1 MSETQ
6 QTGRQRRA
14 PGQPRG
20 RLIAALLG
28 AATLLATVLVAPS
41 AAHESENDGH
51 IPANTNYGFTPI
63 GRDTLVGVQDE
74 KYTDVWSQ
82 DGYAY
87 IGTFQNPTCDNTGV
101 HVIDIAA
108 AIDNFSAAYDAE
120 TNPEP
125 AVAGAQVAFIKAAPD
140 TRVNDVKVHTVG
152 DIDVLIATEEPCGAG
167 IMGGAVSDF
176 NINKPCP
183 LTGRDKDEDGNN
195 IGDCNRAN
203 DNGNKNQPGEQGPG
217 ANEEHG
223 RGGISLYDVTNPE
236 KPKPLEKSFLDFRG
250 VHNTFA
256 WTNEDNGRS
265 YLIGVADSF
274 DFFDVFFVDI
284 TDPANPELL
293 SITGALDW
301 IPQGLN
307 LDQLETGA
315 FGAAL
320 NHDVWVENIDGTDT
334 AVVSYWDLGFVT
346 LNVED
351 PANPV
356 FLGDSTY
363 PETDPLGRPYE
374 GNAHAAVFGGNGDY
388 LFAGDED
395 FAPTIAS
402 LDVGGVAVNFGRA
415 NFGGVVEDLNGSVV
429 WTGGFGCTTGDI
441 PEATAEGQVALIQRG
456 VCDFSQKA
464 FSAQSQGYDGYI
476 VANDAARGDALLT
489 MAPGENA
496 DQVTIPG
503 AFIGFSDG
511 EAIKARLDAGETVIV
526 GGVTDFFDGWGYLR
540 IINNTGAPLEVPDQS
555 PGAEPT
561 ISVDPFFEIGY
572 YAPAETLEEPV
583 GDPTA
588 FGDLTMHNIEVDPS
602 NQDVT
607 PTFNAGPRMFVSW
620 YSLGMR
626 ALEYRPGHYHANA
639 NGEGSYSWN
648 VHEVGRYIAEDGS
661 NYWGVHVDEIDGGQI
676 ILASDRNTGLW
687 VFTFNCE
694 ADVEGPFYCDGGSD

>member
-1 MSETQ
+1 MSRT
-6 QTGRQRRA
+6 RRVTA
-14 PGQPRG
+14 V
-20 RLIAALLG
+20 LLSLVMVL
-28 AATLLATVLVAPS
+28 AVATTAS
-41 AAHESENDGH
+41 AHESENDGH
-51 IPANTNYGFTPI
+51 IPANTNYGFEPI
-63 GRDTLVGVQDE
+63 GRDLLVGEQDE
-74 KYTDVWSQ
+74 KYTDVWSEN
-82 DGYAY
+82 GYAY
-87 IGTFQNPTCDNTGV
+87 IGTFQNPDCTNTGV
-101 HVIDIAA
+101 HVVDIAA
-108 AIDNFSAAYDAE
+108 AIDNFAAEYDPE

-125 AVAGAQVAFIKAAPD
+125 AVIGAQVAFIKAAPK
-140 TRVNDVKVHTVG
+140 TRVNDVKTITVG
-152 DIDVLIATEEPCGAG
+152 DTTVLIATEEPCGAG

-217 ANEEHG
+217 ADEQQG
-223 RGGISLYDVTNPE
+223 RGGISLWDVTNPE

-250 VHNTFA
+250 VHNTFP
-256 WTNEDNGRS
+256 WTDEDTGRS
-265 YLIGVADSF
+265 YLIGVADTF

-307 LDQLETGA
+307 LDQLETGV

-320 NHDVWVENIDGTDT
+320 NHDVWVEKVDGVYT

-346 LNVED
+346 LDVTD
-351 PANPV
+351 PAAPL

-363 PETDPLGRPYE
+363 PEKDPLGRDYE

-395 FAPTIAS
+395 FDPVVAS

-415 NFGGVVEDLNGSVV
+415 DFGGVVEDLNGSVV
-429 WTGGFGCTTGDI
+429 WTGGFGCTTAEIPAATGD
-441 PEATAEGQVALIQRG
+441 GQVALIQRG
-456 VCDFSQKA
+456 ACDFSQKA
-464 FSAQSQGYDGYI
+464 AAAQEQGYDGYI

-489 MAPGENA
+489 MAPGVNA
-496 DQVTIPG
+496 DLVTIPG

-511 EAIKARLDAGETVIV
+511 EAIKARLADGEDVVV
-526 GGVTDFFDGWGYLR
+526 GGVTGVFDGWGYLR
-540 IINNTGAPLEVPDQS
+540 IINNTGGTLNVPDKS
-555 PGAEPT
+555 PGPT
-561 ISVDPFFEIGY
+561 PTVAVDPFFEIGY
-572 YAPAETLEEPV
+572 YAPAETLEEPA
-583 GDPTA
+583 GDPFE
-588 FGDLTMHNIEVDPS
+588 FGDLTMHNIEVDPT
-602 NQDVT
+602 NQDVE
-607 PTFNAGPRMFVSW
+607 PTFDQGPRMFVSW

-626 ALEYRPGHYHANA
+626 ALEYRPGHWHTNA

-661 NYWGVHVDEIDGGQI
+661 NYWGVHVDQIDGQQI

-687 VFTFNCE
+687 IFSFDCE
-694 ADVEGPFYCDGGSD
+694 DDVDGPFYCDTGTDTP